1 MVDRRMAYE
10 TYRKRM
16 EIPRG
21 LDYLADR
28 LVRAVI
34 RVQPKDVRGFAAEF
48 FDGLLQQRGD
58 KCECRTSV

>member
-1 MVDRRMAYE
+1 MVDRRMAFE

-34 RVQPKDVRGFAAEF
+34 RAQPKNVREFAAEF
-48 FDGLLQQRGD
+48 FDELLRQRDPGTL
-58 KCECRTSV
+58 TSE